1 MRKGQALVE
10 SAIIFPILVFLLVGV
25 LELGWVLR
33 AYLIL
38 SNASREAARFAVRQ
52 NYLDFNSP
60 EPAYSTVWT
69 HTLNSI
75 SEQIDYNEATGAII
89 ISYMAVDAPCTM
101 PFTITTPLDVP
112 TYTWTYPATAT
123 VQTRLNYALMGA
135 DMGRLQQKHSCDVIA
150 AGDIP
155 RPNNNIT
162 VELWF
167 SQRQLLGFPGI
178 SNLWTDPILLY
189 SRATFRRIQDT
200 RTE

>member
-1 MRKGQALVE
+1 MKKAQALVE
-10 SAIIFPILVFLLVGV
+10 TAIIVPVLIFLLIGV
-25 LELGWVLR
+25 LETGWILR

-52 NYLDFNSP
+52 NYLDFSSP
-60 EPAYSTVWT
+60 NPDYASVWT
-69 HTLNSI
+69 HTLESI
-75 SEQIDYNEATGAII
+75 SGQIDYSEATGAMIV
-89 ISYMAVDAPCTM
+89 SYIAVDAPCTM
-101 PFTITTPLDVP
+101 PFTITTPLDVA

-135 DMGRLQQKHSCDVIA
+135 DMGRLQQQHSCDAVRNSL
-150 AGDIP
+150 IP
-155 RPNNNIT
+155 RPNNTIT
-162 VELWF
+162 VEMFF

-189 SRATFRRIQDT
+189 SRATFRKIQET